1 MSWDR
6 WHYSGERSFSV
17 KGKSTKIALSW
28 ALLFGG
34 SYIRWFRPP
43 LFAEVRP
50 VLTIFFRG
58 SWIFSFFYGIHA
70 CSRHLFIAEERLVLA
85 TPFLRKSGLF
95 WPSFLVE
102 VRLILAI
109 TFCLSQACSVHL
121 FFCGSQAFSGHLF
134 RWASLLAEV
143 AVVLLQHFT
152 NQLGWTSHP
161 SIWFKL

>member
-58 SWIFSFFYGIHA
+58 SCIFLFLRNSRLFLPPLYCGRKACSGHPFFAEVRLILTIFSCGSQAYSGHHFLPK
-70 CSRHLFIAEERLVLA
+70 SSLFCPPI
-85 TPFLRKSGLF
+85 FLRKSGFF
-95 WPSFLVE
+95 WPPLSLSFTI
-102 VRLILAI
+102 R
-109 TFCLSQACSVHL
+109 
-121 FFCGSQAFSGHLF
+121 GSGGCFTPRAHT
-134 RWASLLAEV
+134 LL
-143 AVVLLQHFT
+143 T
-152 NQLGWTSHP
+152 N
-161 SIWFKL
+161 